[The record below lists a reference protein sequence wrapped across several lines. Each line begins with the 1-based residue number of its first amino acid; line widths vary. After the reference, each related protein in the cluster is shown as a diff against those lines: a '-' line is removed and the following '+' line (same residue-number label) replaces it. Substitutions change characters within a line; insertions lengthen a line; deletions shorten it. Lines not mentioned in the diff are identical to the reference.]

1 MHFLNSRL
9 LALGLAT
16 AASLSLG
23 GCFQSKTRV
32 IEVGDDVGLPSKAFC
47 TTFGEKE
54 LTQLPVPEKAS
65 NGGTIYREPQKPG
78 QYALKKINKNLYL
91 AQAEAPGKFRFGYVW
106 RDDKKLR
113 ILTFPLQMTEGTRQ
127 AAEDAGLTLSPSS
140 DGFQDLTGKQAD
152 LERFLLSPK
161 TDSLT
166 AVTECSFEKPADWD
180 PPLIGQVR
188 KNMSRE
194 EVMSQPGATECGDN
208 VCFTDLGLAGINPR
222 SQRKGSGQIRVKFNE
237 QGVNR
242 ISLRAKD
249 LDLGW
254 QEGLLNKT
262 ILSLS
267 PIPYTGD
274 EGKIAFLQ
282 VNGDQVLYSGPDATN
297 LADDVAKRLNIFNQE
312 IQRRSHVANI
322 FSNQSIRFLRFVV
335 TDSQGIEAIKGIP
348 DLNAAIHELGL
359 QNRPYIDL
367 TLAREPNVGQNLS
380 VDSQH

>member
-1 MHFLNSRL
+1 MHFTNARV
-9 LALGLAT
+9 LALAVVG
-16 AASLSLG
+16 AASLSLA
-23 GCFQSKTRV
+23 GCFQSKTKV
-32 IEVGDDVGLPSKAFC
+32 IELGEDAGLPSKAFC
-47 TTFGEKE
+47 TTLGKKQIE
-54 LTQLPVPEKAS
+54 QLPTPEKAQ
-65 NGGTIYREPQKPG
+65 NGGIIYRQANKTD
-78 QYALKKINKNLYL
+78 QVALKKINKNLYL
-91 AQAEAPGKFRFGYVW
+91 AQLETQGKFQFSYLW
-106 RDDKKLR
+106 RDDKRLR
-113 ILTFPLQMTEGTRQ
+113 ILAFPLQMTEGTRRS
-127 AAEDAGLTLSPSS
+127 AEDAGLTLSPQPN
-140 DGFQDLTGKQAD
+140 GFQELAGKHED

-166 AVTECSFEKPADWD
+166 AFSECTFEKPADWD
-180 PPLIGQVR
+180 PPLVGQVR

-194 EVMSQPGATECGDN
+194 EAMSQPGATECGDN

-222 SQRKGSGQIRVKFNE
+222 SQRKGSGQIRVKFSD

-242 ISLRAKD
+242 TSVRAKG

-274 EGKIAFLQ
+274 EGKVVFLQ
-282 VNGDQVLYSGPDATN
+282 VNNDQVLYSASDTVEVP
-297 LADDVAKRLNIFNQE
+297 DDVAKRLNIFNQE

-322 FSNQSIRFLRFVV
+322 FSNQTIRFLRFVV

-348 DLNAAIHELGL
+348 DLNAVIHELGL

-367 TLAREPNVGQNLS
+367 TIAREPNVGQSLS

>member
-1 MHFLNSRL
+1 MHLTKTRL
-9 LALGLAT
+9 FALVT
-16 AASLSLG
+16 VCAASLSLA
-23 GCFQSKTRV
+23 GCFESKTKV
-32 IEVGDDVGLPSKAFC
+32 IENGDEVGLPSKAFC
-47 TTFGEKE
+47 TMMGKKE
-54 LTQLPVPEKAS
+54 LAMLPVPEKVS
-65 NGGTIYREPQKPG
+65 NGGTVYRDPQRPD
-78 QYALKKINKNLYL
+78 QYLFKKINKNLYL
-91 AQAEAPGKFRFGYVW
+91 AQIEAQGRFRFGYLW

-113 ILTFPLQMTEGTRQ
+113 VLIFPLQMTEGTRQ
-127 AAEDAGLTLSPSS
+127 AAEDAGLTVSPSPN
-140 DGFQDLTGKQAD
+140 GFQDLTGKQAD

-161 TDSLT
+161 TDGLT

-194 EVMSQPGATECGDN
+194 EVMAQPGATECGDN

-242 ISLRAKD
+242 ISVRAKG

-262 ILSLS
+262 VQSLLLV
-267 PIPYTGD
+267 PYTGD
-274 EGKIAFLQ
+274 EGKFVFLQ
-282 VNGDQVLYSGPDATN
+282 VNGDQVLYSGPDATK
-297 LADDVAKRLNIFNQE
+297 LSDDVEKRLGIFHQE

-322 FSNQSIRFLRFVV
+322 FSNQSIRFLRIVL
-335 TDSQGIEAIKGIP
+335 TDSKGIEAIKDIA
-348 DLNAAIHELGL
+348 DLNAAIHELGF

-367 TLAREPNVGQNLS
+367 TLEREKDVGQRLS
-380 VDSQH
+380 IDSQH